1 MTQTFTSL
9 LVEIRESIDQSLTPT
24 DLTIKLA
31 DALQRAEAYE
41 EEWINDMYEHSDD
54 NFRDYIY

>member
-9 LVEIRESIDQSLTPT
+9 LVEIRESIEQSLTPT
-24 DLTIKLA
+24 ELTTKLA
-31 DALQRAEAYE
+31 DALKIAEAYE